1 MGTAQPQLSR
11 VRTAAVTAALAAAMA
26 AVGCGASDRGEPAAT
41 TAREAP
47 RSRVPPAVQRYVHRT
62 LHRLPRSCSPRRA
75 EPRVLTAITL
85 RFVELYRRYPYERYE
100 MAYHD
105 ESGTMLSAILV
116 LRNELAT
123 CSPRH
128 AARIDPVIPPKLRRA
143 LRPVPASA
151 R

>member
-1 MGTAQPQLSR
+1 MG
-11 VRTAAVTAALAAAMA
+11 
-26 AVGCGASDRGEPAAT
+26 GCGGGDRREQPASA
-41 TAREAP
+41 AP
-47 RSRVPPAVQRYVHRT
+47 REPSLASLPPAVQRYVHRT

-75 EPRVLTAITL
+75 DALVLTPVTR
-85 RFVELYRRYPYERYE
+85 RFVKLYQRYPYERFG

-128 AARIDPVIPPKLRRA
+128 AARIDPALSPDLRRA
-143 LRPVPASA
+143 LRPLPAA
-151 R
+151 DR

>member
-1 MGTAQPQLSR
+1 M
-11 VRTAAVTAALAAAMA
+11 TAALAAAV
-26 AVGCGASDRGEPAAT
+26 AVAGCGGSDREQPVPAA
-41 TAREAP
+41 ARQPPLA
-47 RSRVPPAVQRYVHRT
+47 SLPPAVQRYVHRT
-62 LHRLPRSCSPRRA
+62 LHRLPRSCSARRA
-75 EPRVLTAITL
+75 DPRVLAPVTR
-85 RFVELYRRYPYERYE
+85 RFVTLYQRYPYDRFG

-128 AARIDPVIPPKLRRA
+128 AARIDPVLPPKLRRA
-143 LRPVPASA
+143 LRPLPAAA

>member
-1 MGTAQPQLSR
+1 MTA
-11 VRTAAVTAALAAAMA
+11 VLAAAVVA
-26 AVGCGASDRGEPAAT
+26 AGCGAGDRVGPAAT

-47 RSRVPPAVQRYVHRT
+47 RSPVPPAVQRYLHRT

-75 EPRVLTAITL
+75 DPRALTATTR
-85 RFVELYRRYPYERYE
+85 RFLALYRRYPHERYE

-143 LRPVPASA
+143 LRPLPAPA
-151 R
+151 G

>member
-1 MGTAQPQLSR
+1 M
-11 VRTAAVTAALAAAMA
+11 TAALAAAV
-26 AVGCGASDRGEPAAT
+26 AVAGCGGSDRGEQSAPAP
-41 TAREAP
+41 ARE
-47 RSRVPPAVQRYVHRT
+47 PPLASLPAAVQRYVHRT
-62 LHRLPRSCSPRRA
+62 FHRLPRSCSPRRA
-75 EPRVLTAITL
+75 DARVLTPVTR
-85 RFVELYRRYPYERYE
+85 RFVSLYQRYPYDRFG

-128 AARIDPVIPPKLRRA
+128 AARIDRVLPPNLRRA
-143 LRPVPASA
+143 LRPLPAPE